1 MSSDAIIG
9 RIESGRIIA
18 ILRGDFGANGCE
30 IVSALAEAGITA
42 VEATLNSAN
51 ALHLIRQLATRFG
64 DRLAIGAGTVLQ
76 PDDVNRAADAGAR
89 FIVSPNRNIAVIE
102 ATKRRGLTSIPGC
115 FTPSEIV
122 EALDAGADAAK
133 LFPASCLGP
142 AFVRA
147 MRGPLGNIRLVPT
160 GGVTPELARDYQRAG
175 AWALGIGSEL
185 IGSSPLAPGAIE
197 QIAARARAFVAAL
210 APERAC

>member
-1 MSSDAIIG
+1 MSSDATIG
-9 RIESGRIIA
+9 RIESGRVIA
-18 ILRGDFGANGCE
+18 ILRGDFAANGCE
-30 IVSALAEAGITA
+30 IVAALAEAGIIA

-51 ALHLIRQLATRFG
+51 ALDLIKQLATRFG
-64 DRLAIGAGTVLQ
+64 DRLAIGAGTVLTSKE
-76 PDDVNRAADAGAR
+76 VNHAADAGAR

-102 ATKRRGLTSIPGC
+102 ASKRRGLVSIPGC

-147 MRGPLGNIRLVPT
+147 MRGPLGSIRMVPT
-160 GGVTPELARDYQRAG
+160 GGVTPELARDYLRAG

-185 IGSSPLAPGAIE
+185 IGSNPLAPGAIE

-210 APERAC
+210 GPERA